1 MTPIELQDFG
11 GRYARAWC
19 SQDPASVAAF
29 FSEGG
34 SLSVNDSAAAVG
46 REAIAAV
53 ARGFLTDFPDMIV
66 TMDEVAPQGQSAVF
80 RWTFP
85 GTNTGPGGTGHR
97 VRFSGF
103 EQWTFAADGLIGE
116 SKGQFDAAEYA
127 RQVAHGIA
135 G

>member
-1 MTPIELQDFG
+1 
-11 GRYARAWC
+11 
-19 SQDPASVAAF
+19 
-29 FSEGG
+29 
-34 SLSVNDSAAAVG
+34 
-46 REAIAAV
+46 
-53 ARGFLTDFPDMIV
+53 
-66 TMDEVAPQGQSAVF
+66 
-80 RWTFP
+80 
-85 GTNTGPGGTGHR
+85 